1 MQAGGRGASSASRAR
16 SARGGLGGRA
26 AALGVFSTL
35 ALFGCGAPAREP
47 AVVPA
52 PKEVTTVAPPDVD
65 KVASTLLPEAAQTS
79 TDLEVL
85 YPELKDLDRSY
96 RKTLQALREDDL
108 PGAEEALA
116 LLENDVERAKRE
128 IGPPGSL
135 YVESMA
141 GRLEGLQG
149 LVKEMREYQR
159 SVAYVPEVEA
169 PEPETEQDVAAD
181 SAALAALHA
190 KAERKTP
197 SGPRHDLALAEHPLV
212 DRWVRYFT
220 GDGRHYMELW
230 LSRRPL
236 YEEFI
241 YDVLD
246 EHDVP
251 RDLLYLAM
259 IESGLSMKARSY
271 ANAVGPWQFISSTGR
286 LYGLKIDWWVDERRD
301 LDKATRAAA
310 SHLSDLYE
318 SLHSWPLAL
327 AAYNCGIRRVER
339 ATRRHGTQDY
349 WKLSSLPR
357 QTRNYVPK
365 FMAALRIG
373 KDPGAYGF
381 DVPNSPPLRYDVV
394 PVEDATDLHLVANLA
409 GTDFDTLAELNP
421 HLKRWA
427 TPPGESYWIKV
438 PKGMGD
444 DVTEKL
450 AAVPEEERVRWRR
463 HRVGRGE
470 TLAGLA
476 REYGTSGD
484 AIRQAN
490 NMRSSTLRP
499 GNYLL
504 IPVVSESAGTLA
516 QQSIEN
522 VAKAN
527 TEEQSVY
534 VVRRGDTLMRIAR
547 RHGVTVSQLKEWN
560 GKSSTRIYRGERL
573 TLYGTAP
580 APARDHS
587 SSRDSVTYVVQ
598 RGDTLSIISARHR
611 VSVRQLMHWNSKR
624 STRIRV
630 GERLR
635 IYPPS

>member
-1 MQAGGRGASSASRAR
+1 MPGHTSGRDARPALPRRAH
-16 SARGGLGGRA
+16 RGRLGGHGA
-26 AALGVFSTL
+26 AATVFLTLGL
-35 ALFGCGAPAREP
+35 CGCGAPAREP
-47 AVVPA
+47 VVA
-52 PKEVTTVAPPDVD
+52 PTPQEVTTAAPPNVN
-65 KVASTLLPEAAQTS
+65 KVASTMLPEAAQAS

-85 YPELKDLDRSY
+85 YPELKDLDEAY

-108 PGAEEALA
+108 PGAEEALNQ
-116 LLENDVERAKRE
+116 LESDLEQARRH

-135 YVESMA
+135 YVESMT
-141 GRLEGLQG
+141 GRLERLQG
-149 LVKEMREYQR
+149 LVKEMRDYQR
-159 SVAYVPEVEA
+159 SIARVPEEVENEA
-169 PEPETEQDVAAD
+169 DAAAD
-181 SAALAALHA
+181 SAALVELHT

-197 SGPRHDLALAEHPLV
+197 SGPRHDLEIVDHPLI
-212 DRWVRYFT
+212 DRWVRYFS

-236 YEEFI
+236 YEDFI

-339 ATRRHGTQDY
+339 ATRRHRTEDF

-365 FMAALRIG
+365 FMAAMKIG
-373 KDPGAYGF
+373 KDPKAYGF
-381 DVPNSPPLRYDVV
+381 DVPEAPPLRYDVV
-394 PVEDATDLHLVANLA
+394 KVEDATDLHLVANLA
-409 GTDFDTLAELNP
+409 GTGFDALAELNP

-427 TPPGESYWIKV
+427 TPPGEAYWIKV

-444 DVTEKL
+444 EVKDKL
-450 AAVPEEERVRWRR
+450 ASVPEDERVRWRR

-476 REYGTSGD
+476 REYGTSVE

-490 NMRSSTLRP
+490 NMRGSRLNP

-504 IPVVSESAGTLA
+504 IPVVGESPSTLA
-516 QQSIEN
+516 QESIEN

-534 VVRRGDTLMRIAR
+534 VVRRGDTMARIAR

-560 GKSSTRIYRGERL
+560 GKSGTRIYRGERL
-573 TLYGTAP
+573 TLYGSAP
-580 APARDHS
+580 APARADRG
-587 SSRDSVTYVVQ
+587 SRDSITYVVQ

-611 VSVRQLMHWNSKR
+611 VSVRQLMNWNSKR